1 MKKKLWNIKCTK
13 HKSLNGLYLNDLIA
27 CRNGLL
33 VIKEFD
39 SCTVN
44 DLIEYWST
52 TDIVYI

>member
-1 MKKKLWNIKCTK
+1 MECTK